1 MARIILISGKGGVGK
16 TTVAAATALAAAQY
30 GSRTLVM
37 SFDLAHSLADAFDL
51 DRRLFDQQQGLPV
64 PVADH
69 LAMQEVDVQEEVVRH
84 WGNVYK
90 YLALVFASTGLP
102 AVVAEE
108 LAIIPG
114 MEDVVTLMYLNQYLT
129 EQTYD
134 TLVVDCPPTG
144 ESLRFV
150 SMPTTIEWYMQKLF
164 GLERNVMRVARP
176 LVRRLATIP
185 LPDDS
190 YFAAIERLFARLEG
204 IEKIL
209 VDPQIT
215 AVRLVTN
222 AEKMVVRETQRAY
235 MYFSLYGMI
244 TDRVIINRLF
254 PTSEGYLSRWS
265 ATQAG
270 HVAEIR
276 DYFQPVPVTTLPL
289 FADEVVGMARLQE
302 VVEALYQGADPT
314 QFSMQEP
321 PYTFTKDGETY
332 TLALHL
338 PFVHKEEIA
347 ITRQQEN
354 VVVRIGSFKRHVPL
368 PRAVSRLKTAG
379 AKMEGSR
386 LVIQFAEEGPA

>member
-209 VDPQIT
+209 VDPQMT
-215 AVRLVTN
+215 SVRLVTN

-265 ATQAG
+265 ATQA
-270 HVAEIR
+270 ACR
-276 DYFQPVPVTTLPL
+276 
-289 FADEVVGMARLQE
+289 
-302 VVEALYQGADPT
+302 
-314 QFSMQEP
+314 
-321 PYTFTKDGETY
+321 
-332 TLALHL
+332 
-338 PFVHKEEIA
+338 
-347 ITRQQEN
+347 
-354 VVVRIGSFKRHVPL
+354 
-368 PRAVSRLKTAG
+368 
-379 AKMEGSR
+379 
-386 LVIQFAEEGPA
+386 

>member
-164 GLERNVMRVARP
+164 GLERNVMKVARP

-254 PTSEGYLSRWS
+254 PTSEGYFSRWS

-289 FADEVVGMARLQE
+289 FADEVVGVARLQE
-302 VVEALYQGADPT
+302 VAEALYQGADPT
-314 QFSMQEP
+314 QFSMQETVCP
-321 PYTFTKDGETY
+321 QRGNRHNSPAGKCGR
-332 TLALHL
+332 AH
-338 PFVHKEEIA
+338 
-347 ITRQQEN
+347 RQ
-354 VVVRIGSFKRHVPL
+354 F
-368 PRAVSRLKTAG
+368 
-379 AKMEGSR
+379 
-386 LVIQFAEEGPA
+386 

>member
-1 MARIILISGKGGVGK
+1 
-16 TTVAAATALAAAQY
+16 
-30 GSRTLVM
+30 
-37 SFDLAHSLADAFDL
+37 
-51 DRRLFDQQQGLPV
+51 
-64 PVADH
+64 
-69 LAMQEVDVQEEVVRH
+69 
-84 WGNVYK
+84 
-90 YLALVFASTGLP
+90 
-102 AVVAEE
+102 
-108 LAIIPG
+108 
-114 MEDVVTLMYLNQYLT
+114 VTLMYLNQYLT

-254 PTSEGYLSRWS
+254 PTSEGYFSRWS

-289 FADEVVGMARLQE
+289 FADEVVGVARLQE
-302 VVEALYQGADPT
+302 VAEALYQGADPT

-379 AKMEGSR
+379 AKMDGSR
-386 LVIQFAEEGPA
+386 LVIRFVEEGPA